1 MNKNLKY
8 GIYFTLA
15 ALGTYGLIRLLKRK
29 TDSPEGYTPETN
41 TDTGGGLT
49 IDKLSKPLNKNKT
62 LSQGATGAE
71 VRELQRLVGAETDG
85 VFGPMTLDALQRAA
99 GVSSTTLAKLPAQ
112 MAAVTARNNASA
124 ADAAMKSKFPKGK
137 SVVAAVP
144 FKGYA
149 YMYRNNSYYNTNSD
163 GLILGSKEF
172 RETADLGTVYDYSN
186 GLVIIKL
193 REPINGYDYMGVKS
207 TWIK

>member
-15 ALGTYGLIRLLKRK
+15 ALGTYGLIRILKRK
-29 TDSPEGYTPETN
+29 NQAPEGVDVNIDP
-41 TDTGGGLT
+41 GSGSGLT
-49 IDKLSKPLNKNKT
+49 IDKLSKTLNRNKT
-62 LSQGATGAE
+62 LSQGSTGPE
-71 VRELQRLVGAETDG
+71 VRELQRLVGADADG
-85 VFGPMTLDALQRAA
+85 VFGPMTLAALQRAA

-112 MAAVTARNNASA
+112 IAAVTARNNANA

-137 SVVAAVP
+137 SVVAAIP
-144 FKGYA
+144 FRGYA
-149 YMYRNNSYYNTNSD
+149 YMFRNNSWYNTNSD
-163 GLILGSKEF
+163 GLILGSQEF
-172 RETADLGTVYDYSN
+172 RETADLGSVHDYSN

-193 REPINGYDYMGVKS
+193 RQPINGYDYMGVKS